1 MLTLIKIME
10 QTQAGI
16 DVLPDNKKQDVINKL
31 VTLAKKMIQ
40 DLGSFSDVPKEYS
53 YKIYPAIKDQLS
65 AAEKR
70 TEKAADEIMGAAEI
84 IMSQLPDIN
93 GPAKDKIQNAIN
105 QIFEASSFQDLVA
118 QHLNEVK
125 LLATNFDEDMKA
137 MGEMMDDIGSGG
149 DSSKRP
155 DSSTSKRPDAHL
167 LNGPSTNF

>member
-16 DVLPDNKKQDVINKL
+16 DVLPDDKKQDVINKL
-31 VTLAKKMIQ
+31 VKLAKKMIQ

-53 YKIYPAIKDQLS
+53 FKIYPAMKDQLS

-70 TEKAADEIMGAAEI
+70 TEKAADDIMSAAEI
-84 IMSQLPDIN
+84 IMAQLPSIN

-125 LLATNFDEDMKA
+125 LLATDFDADMKA
-137 MGEMMDDIGSGG
+137 MGEMMDEIGTGG

-155 DSSTSKRPDAHL
+155 SSPNNKRPDAHL